1 MGRGNLWIVP
11 KTKIS
16 LTQIASMSAAL
27 PLPGKAIVVQV
38 INGQP
43 VTIEVDGTN
52 APITAGNFVDL
63 VERGVYDGVMFHR
76 VVREPDPFVV
86 QGGDPRSRDT
96 TIPASQL
103 GTGNFIDPDTNQGRF
118 IPLEIKPQGAAEPVY
133 NQVVTQTPQL
143 QHTRGAVAMA
153 RSNTLNSASSQ
164 FYFALDDLPF
174 LDGNYAVFGNVIQ
187 GFETVNAVQEGD
199 RISSAKVV
207 QGIVPSRVSSIVSD
221 VNPLNALVN
230 ATNFV
235 NLSLR
240 SLRLP
245 NTPNNYQVTPEDSQ
259 QNPSGVVAGSSND
272 GIVGSPTDD
281 AINGSQGN
289 DTLTGEA
296 GDDFLRGGKGN
307 DSISGGVGDDII
319 NGNLG
324 DDTINDDAGN
334 DFLRGGAGNDI
345 LIGGDGN
352 DFLLGD
358 TGSDT
363 LTGGAG
369 ADAFV
374 PNTGENLA
382 LEAASDIIVD
392 FRPSEGDRIGLTSN
406 LSNTSFT
413 QSGSNTLIQFGG
425 VTLAVVQNVAP
436 AAVQNAAFAINSPGP
451 FLADNLPS
459 GDAAFRVG

>member
-1 MGRGNLWIVP
+1 
-11 KTKIS
+11 
-16 LTQIASMSAAL
+16 MSAAL

-63 VERGVYDGVMFHR
+63 VERGIYDGVMFHR
-76 VVREPDPFVV
+76 VVRQPDPFVV

-96 TIPASQL
+96 RIPASQL
-103 GTGNFIDPDTNQGRF
+103 GTGSFIDPDTNQARF
-118 IPLEIKPQGAAEPVY
+118 IPLEIKPQGAAQPVY

-153 RSNTLNSASSQ
+153 RSSALDSASSQ
-164 FYFALDDLPF
+164 FYFALDNLPF
-174 LDGNYAVFGNVIQ
+174 LNGNYAVFGNVIE
-187 GFETVNAVQEGD
+187 GFETVNAVQQGD

-221 VNPLNALVN
+221 VNALNALVN
-230 ATNFV
+230 GTNFV
-235 NLSLR
+235 NLSLGA
-240 SLRLP
+240 LRLP
-245 NTPNNYQVTPEDSQ
+245 NTTNNYQVTSEDSQ
-259 QNPSGVVAGSSND
+259 QNSSGVVAGSGNN

-296 GDDFLRGGKGN
+296 GNDFLRGGKDN
-307 DSISGGVGDDII
+307 DFISGGVGDDIV

-324 DDTINDDAGN
+324 DDTINDDAGD
-334 DFLRGGAGNDI
+334 DFLRGGGGNDI

-358 TGSDT
+358 SGSDT

-374 PNTGENLA
+374 PSTGENLA

-392 FRPSEGDRIGLTSN
+392 FNPGEGDRIGLTSN

>member
-1 MGRGNLWIVP
+1 
-11 KTKIS
+11 
-16 LTQIASMSAAL
+16 MSAAL
-27 PLPGKAIVVQV
+27 PLTGKAIVVQV

-63 VERGVYDGVMFHR
+63 VERGIYDGVMFHR
-76 VVREPDPFVV
+76 VVRQPEPFVV

-96 TIPASQL
+96 RIPASQL
-103 GTGNFIDPDTNQGRF
+103 GTGSFIDPDTNQARF
-118 IPLEIKPQGAAEPVY
+118 IPLEIKPQGAAQPVY

-153 RSNTLNSASSQ
+153 RSNALNSASSQ
-164 FYFALDDLPF
+164 FYFALDALPF

-187 GFETVNAVQEGD
+187 GFETVNAVQQGD
-199 RISSAKVV
+199 RISTAKVI
-207 QGIVPSRVSSIVSD
+207 QGIVPSRVSSIITD
-221 VNPLNALVN
+221 VNVLNDLIN
-230 ATNFV
+230 TTNFV
-235 NLSLR
+235 NLPLR
-240 SLRLP
+240 ALRLA
-245 NTPNNYQVTPEDSQ
+245 NTPNNYQVTSQDSQ
-259 QNPSGVVAGSSND
+259 QNSNGVVGGSAND
-272 GIVGSPTDD
+272 RILGAPTDD

-307 DSISGGVGDDII
+307 DSISAGVGNDII

-324 DDTINDDAGN
+324 DDNLNGDAGN
-334 DFLRGGAGNDI
+334 DFLRGGRGNDV

-352 DFLLGD
+352 DILVGD
-358 TGSDT
+358 IGSDT

-369 ADAFV
+369 ADTFV
-374 PNTGENLA
+374 LTTGENLA
-382 LEAASDIIVD
+382 LDTASDIIVD
-392 FRPSEGDRIGLTSN
+392 FRPGDGDRIALTSP

-425 VTLAVVQNVAP
+425 VTLAVVQNAAP
-436 AAVQNAAFAINSPGP
+436 AAVQNAAFAINPPGP

>member
-1 MGRGNLWIVP
+1 
-11 KTKIS
+11 
-16 LTQIASMSAAL
+16 
-27 PLPGKAIVVQV
+27 
-38 INGQP
+38 
-43 VTIEVDGTN
+43 
-52 APITAGNFVDL
+52 
-63 VERGVYDGVMFHR
+63 
-76 VVREPDPFVV
+76 
-86 QGGDPRSRDT
+86 
-96 TIPASQL
+96 
-103 GTGNFIDPDTNQGRF
+103 
-118 IPLEIKPQGAAEPVY
+118 
-133 NQVVTQTPQL
+133 
-143 QHTRGAVAMA
+143 MA
-153 RSNTLNSASSQ
+153 RSNALNSASSQ
-164 FYFALDDLPF
+164 FYFALDELPF
-174 LDGNYAVFGNVIQ
+174 LDGSYAVFGNVIQ
-187 GFETVNAVQEGD
+187 GFETVDAVQEGD

-221 VNPLNALVN
+221 VNALNALVN

-235 NLSLR
+235 NLSLGP
-240 SLRLP
+240 LRLP
-245 NTPNNYQVTPEDSQ
+245 NTLNNYQVTSQDSQ
-259 QNPSGVVAGSSND
+259 QSPSGVVAGSGND
-272 GIVGSPTDD
+272 RIVGSPTDD

-324 DDTINDDAGN
+324 DDTINGDAGD
-334 DFLRGGAGNDI
+334 DFLRGGPENDI

-352 DFLLGD
+352 DFLVGD

-369 ADAFV
+369 ADVFV
-374 PNTGENLA
+374 PSTGENLA
-382 LEAASDIIVD
+382 LETASDIIVD

>member
-1 MGRGNLWIVP
+1 
-11 KTKIS
+11 
-16 LTQIASMSAAL
+16 MSAAL

-63 VERGVYDGVMFHR
+63 VERGIYDGVMFHR
-76 VVREPDPFVV
+76 VVRQPAPFVV

-96 TIPASQL
+96 RIPASQL
-103 GTGNFIDPDTNQGRF
+103 GTGSFIDPETNQARF
-118 IPLEIKPQGAAEPVY
+118 IPLEIKPQGAAQPVY

-153 RSNTLNSASSQ
+153 RSNALNSASSQ

-174 LDGNYAVFGNVIQ
+174 LNGNYAVFGNVIQ
-187 GFETVNAVQEGD
+187 GFETVNAVQQGD
-199 RISSAKVV
+199 RISTAKVV
-207 QGIVPSRVSSIVSD
+207 QGIVPSRVSSIITD
-221 VNPLNALVN
+221 VNALNDFINSTN
-230 ATNFV
+230 AV
-235 NLSLR
+235 NLPLR
-240 SLRLP
+240 ALRLA
-245 NTPNNYQVTPEDSQ
+245 NTPNNYQVTSQDSQ
-259 QNPSGVVAGSSND
+259 QNRGGVLGGSAND
-272 GIVGSPTDD
+272 RILGAPTDD

-307 DSISGGVGDDII
+307 DSISAGVGNDII

-324 DDTINDDAGN
+324 DDNLNGDAGN
-334 DFLRGGAGNDI
+334 DFLRGGRGNDV

-352 DFLLGD
+352 DVLIGD
-358 TGSDT
+358 VDSDT
-363 LTGGAG
+363 LTGGG
-369 ADAFV
+369 GTDTFV
-374 PNTGENLA
+374 LVTGENLE
-382 LEAASDIIVD
+382 LDGTSDIILD
-392 FRPSEGDRIGLTSN
+392 FRPGDGDRIGLTSN

-425 VTLAVVQNVAP
+425 VTLAVVQNAAP

-459 GDAAFRVG
+459 GDAALRSWLTLTRLTQ

>member
-1 MGRGNLWIVP
+1 
-11 KTKIS
+11 
-16 LTQIASMSAAL
+16 MSAAL

-76 VVREPDPFVV
+76 VVRQPDPFVV
-86 QGGDPRSRDT
+86 QGGDPRSKDT

-103 GTGNFIDPDTNQGRF
+103 GTGNFIDPDTNQPRF
-118 IPLEIKPQGAAEPVY
+118 IPLEIKPQGAAQPVY

-153 RSNTLNSASSQ
+153 RSSALNSASSQ
-164 FYFALDDLPF
+164 FYFALDALPF
-174 LDGNYAVFGNVIQ
+174 LNGNYAVFGNVIQ
-187 GFETVNAVQEGD
+187 GFETVNAVQQGD
-199 RISSAKVV
+199 RISTAKVV
-207 QGIVPSRVSSIVSD
+207 QGIVPSRVSSIITD
-221 VNPLNALVN
+221 VNVLNDFIN
-230 ATNFV
+230 STNFV

-240 SLRLP
+240 ALRLP
-245 NTPNNYQVTPEDSQ
+245 NTPNNYQVTSQDSQ
-259 QNPSGVVAGSSND
+259 QNPSGVVGGSGND
-272 GIVGSPTDD
+272 RILGAPTDD

-307 DSISGGVGDDII
+307 DSISGGVGNDII

-324 DDTINDDAGN
+324 DDILNGDAGN
-334 DFLRGGAGNDI
+334 DFLRGGRGNDV

-352 DFLLGD
+352 DILVGD
-358 TGSDT
+358 IGSDT

-369 ADAFV
+369 GDTFV
-374 PNTGENLA
+374 PSTGSNLA
-382 LEAASDIIVD
+382 LDTASDIIVD
-392 FRPSEGDRIGLTSN
+392 FRPGEGDRIGLFSG

-425 VTLAVVQNVAP
+425 VTLAVVQNAAP
-436 AAVQNAAFAINSPGP
+436 AAVQNAAFAINFSTD
-451 FLADNLPS
+451 FLVDNLS
-459 GDAAFRVG
+459 LGDAALRIG

>member
-1 MGRGNLWIVP
+1 
-11 KTKIS
+11 
-16 LTQIASMSAAL
+16 AL
-27 PLPGKAIVVQV
+27 PLPGKAIVVQI

-63 VERGVYDGVMFHR
+63 VERGIYDGVMFHR
-76 VVREPDPFVV
+76 VVRQPDPFVV

-96 TIPASQL
+96 RIPASQL
-103 GTGNFIDPDTNQGRF
+103 GTGSFIDPDTNEARF

-143 QHTRGAVAMA
+143 PHTRGAVAMA
-153 RSNTLNSASSQ
+153 RSNALNSASSQ
-164 FYFALDDLPF
+164 FYFALDNLP
-174 LDGNYAVFGNVIQ
+174 LLNGNYAVFGNVIQ

-199 RISSAKVV
+199 RISTAKVV

-221 VNPLNALVN
+221 VNALNALIN
-230 ATNFV
+230 STNFV

-240 SLRLP
+240 ALRLP
-245 NTPNNYQVTPEDSQ
+245 DTLNNYQVTPQDSQ
-259 QNPSGVVAGSSND
+259 QNPSGVVGGSGND
-272 GIVGSPTDD
+272 RILGAPTGD

-307 DSISGGVGDDII
+307 DSISGGAGNDII

-324 DDTINDDAGN
+324 DDNLNGDAGN
-334 DFLRGGAGNDI
+334 DFLRGGRGNDV

-352 DFLLGD
+352 DILVGD
-358 TGSDT
+358 IGSDT

-369 ADAFV
+369 ADTFV
-374 PNTGENLA
+374 PGSFENLA
-382 LEAASDIIVD
+382 LDGARDIIVD
-392 FRPSEGDRIGLTSN
+392 FRPGEGDRIALTSD

-425 VTLAVVQNVAP
+425 VTLAVVQNAAP
-436 AAVQNAAFAINSPGP
+436 AAVQNAAFTINFST
-451 FLADNLPS
+451 FSLADNLPP
-459 GDAAFRVG
+459 GDAALRIG

>member
-1 MGRGNLWIVP
+1 
-11 KTKIS
+11 
-16 LTQIASMSAAL
+16 MSAAL

-76 VVREPDPFVV
+76 VVRDPDPFVV

-103 GTGNFIDPDTNQGRF
+103 GTGNFIDPDTNEGRF

-153 RSNTLNSASSQ
+153 RSNALNSASSQ
-164 FYFALDDLPF
+164 FYFALDDLPA
-174 LDGNYAVFGNVIQ
+174 LNGNYAVFGNVIQ

-199 RISSAKVV
+199 RISTAKVV

-221 VNPLNALVN
+221 VEALNALVN
-230 ATNFV
+230 STNFV
-235 NLSLR
+235 NLSLG

-245 NTPNNYQVTPEDSQ
+245 NTLNNYQLTSEDSQ
-259 QNPSGVVAGSSND
+259 QNPSGVVAGSGNN
-272 GIVGSPTDD
+272 GLVGSPTDD

-307 DSISGGVGDDII
+307 DSISGGVGEDII

-324 DDTINDDAGN
+324 DDTLNGDAGN
-334 DFLRGGAGNDI
+334 DFLRGRAGNDF
-345 LIGGDGN
+345 LTGADGN

-374 PNTGENLA
+374 PNTAENLA

>member
-1 MGRGNLWIVP
+1 
-11 KTKIS
+11 
-16 LTQIASMSAAL
+16 MSAAL
-27 PLPGKAIVVQV
+27 PLTGKAIVVQV

-52 APITAGNFVDL
+52 APITGGNFVDL
-63 VERGVYDGVMFHR
+63 VERGIYDGVMFHR
-76 VVREPDPFVV
+76 VVRQPEPFVV

-103 GTGNFIDPDTNQGRF
+103 GTGSFIDPETNQARF
-118 IPLEIKPQGAAEPVY
+118 IPLEIKPQGAAQPVY

-143 QHTRGAVAMA
+143 QHNRGAVAMA
-153 RSNTLNSASSQ
+153 RSNALNSASSQ

-187 GFETVNAVQEGD
+187 GFETVNAVQQGD
-199 RISSAKVV
+199 RISTAKVIA
-207 QGIVPSRVSSIVSD
+207 GIVPSRVSSIVSD
-221 VNPLNALVN
+221 VNALNALIN
-230 ATNFV
+230 STNFV
-235 NLSLR
+235 NLSLG

-245 NTPNNYQVTPEDSQ
+245 NTTNNYQVTSQDSQ
-259 QNPSGVVAGSSND
+259 QNPSGVVGGSGNNA
-272 GIVGSPTDD
+272 IIGSPTDD

-324 DDTINDDAGN
+324 DDTINDGAGN
-334 DFLRGGAGNDI
+334 DFLRGGRGNDV

-358 TGSDT
+358 IGSDT

-369 ADAFV
+369 ADTFV
-374 PNTGENLA
+374 LVTGENLE
-382 LEAASDIIVD
+382 LDAASDIILD
-392 FRPSEGDRIGLTSN
+392 FRPGDGDRIGITSN

-425 VTLAVVQNVAP
+425 VTLAVVQNAAP
-436 AAVQNAAFAINSPGP
+436 AVVQNAAFAINSPGP
-451 FLADNLPS
+451 FLVDNLPS

>member
-1 MGRGNLWIVP
+1 
-11 KTKIS
+11 
-16 LTQIASMSAAL
+16 MSAAL
-27 PLPGKAIVVQV
+27 PLTGKVIVVQV

-52 APITAGNFVDL
+52 APITGGNFVDL
-63 VERGVYDGVMFHR
+63 VERDIYDGVMFHR
-76 VVREPDPFVV
+76 VVRQPDPFVV

-103 GTGNFIDPDTNQGRF
+103 GTGSFIDPDTNQARF
-118 IPLEIKPQGAAEPVY
+118 IPLEIKPQGAAQPVY

-153 RSNTLNSASSQ
+153 RSNALDSASSQ
-164 FYFALDDLPF
+164 FYFALDALPF
-174 LDGNYAVFGNVIQ
+174 LNGNYAVFGNVIQ
-187 GFETVNAVQEGD
+187 GFETVNAVQQGD
-199 RISSAKVV
+199 RISTAKVV
-207 QGIVPSRVSSIVSD
+207 QGIVPSRVSSIISD
-221 VNPLNALVN
+221 VNVLNDLIN
-230 ATNFV
+230 TTNFV

-240 SLRLP
+240 ALRLP
-245 NTPNNYQVTPEDSQ
+245 NTPNNYQVTSQDSQ
-259 QNPSGVVAGSSND
+259 QNPSGVVGGSGND
-272 GIVGSPTDD
+272 SILGAPTDD

-307 DSISGGVGDDII
+307 DSISGGVGNDII

-324 DDTINDDAGN
+324 DDILNGDAGN
-334 DFLRGGAGNDI
+334 DFLRGGRGNDV

-352 DFLLGD
+352 DILVGD
-358 TGSDT
+358 IGSDT

-369 ADAFV
+369 ADTFV
-374 PNTGENLA
+374 LSTGENLA
-382 LEAASDIIVD
+382 LDTASDIIVD

-425 VTLAVVQNVAP
+425 VTLAVVQNAAP
-436 AAVQNAAFAINSPGP
+436 AAVQNAAFAINFSTISRP
-451 FLADNLPS
+451 DDLPV
-459 GDAAFRVG
+459 GDAALRIG